1 MSQAEEAGK
10 PGERGEPGKTSDE
23 KAPPLQRFRAR
34 FVGEYF
40 GSPNPNAPK
49 APGRRLVPTV
59 YRIEARDV
67 VLLEAAPDAP
77 GTTADPAGP
86 AGAEAAPEIA
96 DRWQAQIDEAH
107 LPHVLGPGT
116 AYRGPVFDVQLQQI
130 RLSFPIEHGGRAYGR
145 IEGSL
150 QGAFPMPDKPVIPVV
165 KVTQRRV
172 HAPRAAPTTKPL
184 EATLSVGEPAPTRSP
199 RAPHAPL
206 AAPPSM
212 AEEGVRAPSAGL
224 RGLAAFI
231 VLVGAAIAVQSGMGY
246 AAFWALCA
254 LPMLPLR
261 WMFHEMVRPSAFV
274 HTTAFVACLGSIA
287 CALLVVHAFR
297 ECAPLPWW
305 PGLLTL
311 LLLVPLAPMPSPLPA
326 VAALLSLA
334 LIVGLFSARTHRP
347 ACAVSRSEAEPA
359 SRSWTCP
366 RLASG
371 SPIPLCTSDGRGHVG
386 ECAWH
391 PSPSSTSLLV

>member
-77 GTTADPAGP
+77 GTTAGP

-96 DRWQAQIDEAH
+96 DRWQTQIDEAH

-150 QGAFPMPDKPVIPVV
+150 
-165 KVTQRRV
+165 
-172 HAPRAAPTTKPL
+172 
-184 EATLSVGEPAPTRSP
+184 
-199 RAPHAPL
+199 
-206 AAPPSM
+206 
-212 AEEGVRAPSAGL
+212 
-224 RGLAAFI
+224 
-231 VLVGAAIAVQSGMGY
+231 
-246 AAFWALCA
+246 
-254 LPMLPLR
+254 
-261 WMFHEMVRPSAFV
+261 
-274 HTTAFVACLGSIA
+274 
-287 CALLVVHAFR
+287 
-297 ECAPLPWW
+297 
-305 PGLLTL
+305 
-311 LLLVPLAPMPSPLPA
+311 
-326 VAALLSLA
+326 
-334 LIVGLFSARTHRP
+334 
-347 ACAVSRSEAEPA
+347 
-359 SRSWTCP
+359 
-366 RLASG
+366 
-371 SPIPLCTSDGRGHVG
+371 
-386 ECAWH
+386 
-391 PSPSSTSLLV
+391 